1 MVQIHNKKK
10 KKKGNK
16 MYIRLN
22 KKLRVQFP
30 PTPKT
35 NWYFDLII
43 KSYHQE

>member
-10 KKKGNK
+10 KKKNK

-22 KKLRVQFP
+22 KRLRVQFSL
-30 PTPKT
+30 TQKT
-35 NWYFDLII
+35 NWCFDLII